1 MLSRI
6 ADSTYWMARSLERVD
21 NIARLL
27 DINLLYLLEAEDA
40 LAEPAQWQPLLGI
53 FSSEATYD
61 EIYPDAGIRR
71 DRVIRFMTQEKKN
84 PGSLYSS
91 LRVARENARVVRDR
105 ISREMWEAMNE
116 FWLEVDRH
124 LRRPLRTEKASG
136 FFSYVRDQVAR
147 FHGLTLNT
155 MMRGEPFGFYMLGNF
170 LERADMTARTLDVKY
185 HMLLPDNSMIG
196 SPVDYYQWGALLKS
210 LSGFEA
216 FRRHYHAGLRPIDVA
231 GFVILDPEF
240 PRSLRFAVDRM
251 ERAVQ
256 RIGTNQP
263 ECEICK
269 ALRVLKK
276 QLEEHSPRS
285 IFEYG
290 LHKYLTDFIEH
301 INVFNNAL
309 QDDYFE
315 AYLTADVECAT

>member
-6 ADSTYWMARSLERVD
+6 ADSMYWMARSLERVD
-21 NIARLL
+21 STARLL

-53 FSSEATYD
+53 FGSEGSYA
-61 EIYPDAGIRR
+61 EIYGDADISR
-71 DRVIRFMTQEKKN
+71 DRMIRFMTQEEKN
-84 PGSLYSS
+84 PGSLHSS
-91 LRVARENARVVRDR
+91 LRAARENARVVRDR
-105 ISREMWEAMNE
+105 ISHEMWEAMNE
-116 FWLEVDRH
+116 LWLEAERH
-124 LRRPLRTEKASG
+124 LARPLRAEKAPE
-136 FFSYVRDQVAR
+136 FFAYVRNQVAR

-155 MMRGEPFGFYMLGNF
+155 MMRGEPFGFYLLGNF
-170 LERADMTARTLDVKY
+170 LECADMTARTLDVKY
-185 HMLLPDNSMIG
+185 HMLLPDTSMIG

-216 FRRHYHAGLRPIDVA
+216 FRRRYHAGLRPIDVTE
-231 GFVILDPEF
+231 FVILEPDF
-240 PRSLRFAVDRM
+240 PRSLRFAVGQM
-251 ERAVQ
+251 EQAVE

-269 ALRVLKK
+269 ALLALKK
-276 QLEEHSPRS
+276 QLQEHTAES

-290 LHKYLTDFIEH
+290 LHEYLSDFLELIQA
-301 INVFNNAL
+301 FNDAL
-309 QDDYFE
+309 QGDYFE

>member
-1 MLSRI
+1 
-6 ADSTYWMARSLERVD
+6 MARSLERVD
-21 NIARLL
+21 ATARLL

-40 LAEPAQWQPLLGI
+40 LVEPVQWQPLLGI
-53 FSSEATYD
+53 FGSEASYA
-61 EIYPDAGIRR
+61 EIFAGADIRR
-71 DRVIRFMTQEKKN
+71 DRVVRFMTQEKEN
-84 PGSLYSS
+84 PGSLYNS
-91 LRVARENARVVRDR
+91 LRAARENARVVRDR

-116 FWLEVDRH
+116 FWLEVHRH
-124 LRRPLRTEKASG
+124 FGRPLRAENAPE
-136 FFSYVRDQVAR
+136 FFAYVRNQVAR

-185 HMLLPDNSMIG
+185 HMLLPDTSMIG

-216 FRRHYHAGLRPIDVA
+216 FRRRYHAGLRPLDVTE
-231 GFVILDPEF
+231 FVILEAEF
-240 PRSLRFAVDRM
+240 PRSLRFAVERM
-251 ERAVQ
+251 EQAVE

-269 ALRVLKK
+269 ALLALKK
-276 QLEEHSPRS
+276 QLQEHTAKS

-290 LHKYLTDFIEH
+290 LHEYLSDFLAH
-301 INVFNNAL
+301 IQAFNNAL
-309 QDDYFE
+309 QTDYFE

>member
-6 ADSTYWMARSLERVD
+6 ADSMYWMARSLERVD
-21 NIARLL
+21 NTARLL

-40 LAEPAQWQPLLGI
+40 LAEPVQWQPLLGI
-53 FSSEATYD
+53 FSSERSYA
-61 EIYPDAGIRR
+61 EIHGDADIRR

-84 PGSLYSS
+84 PGSLHSS

-124 LRRPLRTEKASG
+124 LTRPLRAEKAPE
-136 FFSYVRDQVAR
+136 FFAYVRNQVAR
-147 FHGLTLNT
+147 FHGLTMNT

-185 HMLLPDNSMIG
+185 HMLLPDASLIG

-210 LSGFEA
+210 LSGFDA
-216 FRRHYHAGLRPIDVA
+216 FRRKYHAGLRPIDVA
-231 GFVILDPEF
+231 EFVILEPEF
-240 PRSLRFAVDRM
+240 PRSLRFAVERM
-251 ERAVQ
+251 EQAVE
-256 RIGTNQP
+256 RIGTNRD
-263 ECEICK
+263 ECQICEAMA
-269 ALRVLKK
+269 ALDK
-276 QLEEHSPRS
+276 QLEVHTAKS

-290 LHKYLTDFIEH
+290 LHEYLADFLEH
-301 INVFNNAL
+301 IDAFNKAL
-309 QDDYFE
+309 QTDYLE
-315 AYLTADVECAT
+315 AYLAADIECAT